1 MSAVALAAEPA
12 ARRRHASREE
22 YFTWL
27 DTVFNAGIRARGQA
41 RVPVIKSRRYFYDRF
56 LKRWPDLEEWFAA
69 PLLTRLD
76 LSPDGTP
83 ALSAAG
89 KRNGPSCEAG
99 PYLIYMSMVHR
110 MPMDA
115 DYVMSR
121 NFDSLLS
128 PKVAPALGVD
138 LDLFNLLDQRQR
150 QLGYRHGRT
159 SLTWAI
165 TRLLLWKGDP
175 DITAIT
181 YEDLTA
187 FGEEISRWCAFPQ
200 APLIRANHVHST
212 RRIHDPAVLAPL
224 FEKQCRGRLHALHVL
239 LFNTGQI
246 PREPMHG
253 LRSDVIWKQQPVP
266 PGTPSAIAAPIDR
279 WLSGRLQTTDRAESV
294 RGARDAFRYLLTW
307 LAGNHPEITSLTEL
321 NRGHIEAY
329 LTHLHDR
336 INPRNGRPLAARTR
350 YGYISP
356 LLIFFGEASQWGW
369 DDVPSRPLLG
379 RSDLPKLPARLP
391 RFIPRD
397 ELDRLMKAIEG
408 LENPYQRTALL
419 LVRWSGARK
428 GEIRRLTINCLDT
441 YPDGYPRLR
450 IPVGKTYTERMI
462 PLHPQAAEVLREL
475 IELAK
480 AAAAAARFDTWAQQ
494 PVRWVFMH
502 RGQPMGKR
510 YLFDEP
516 LEIACHAAGLL
527 DARGRPTVSA
537 HRFRHTV
544 GTQLAEGGAQIQ
556 TIMAILGHRSA
567 SMSATYSHISD
578 PVLREQYEKVI
589 AAGGRVAGP
598 AAEALLANQLDQ
610 DTLNWLKT
618 NYFKTEL
625 ELGHCLR
632 TPAEGPCE
640 CDLYLRCSKFFTTSE
655 YAPRLRARL
664 VREQQLMQDAVER
677 GWPREAERHTA
688 ISGRICEL
696 LTDLGESTQPDDTD
710 PEGPGPCT
718 STG

>member
-1 MSAVALAAEPA
+1 MRPK
-12 ARRRHASREE
+12 ARRCPVSIASRL
-22 YFTWL
+22 F
-27 DTVFNAGIRARGQA
+27 
-41 RVPVIKSRRYFYDRF
+41 S
-56 LKRWPDLEEWFAA
+56 
-69 PLLTRLD
+69 
-76 LSPDGTP
+76 
-83 ALSAAG
+83 SAF
-89 KRNGPSCEAG
+89 R
-99 PYLIYMSMVHR
+99 
-110 MPMDA
+110 D
-115 DYVMSR
+115 
-121 NFDSLLS
+121 
-128 PKVAPALGVD
+128 
-138 LDLFNLLDQRQR
+138 QR

-187 FGEEISRWCAFPQ
+187 FGEEISRWCALPE
-200 APLIRANHVHST
+200 APLIRASHVHST
-212 RRIHDPAVLAPL
+212 RRIRDPAVLALL

-266 PGTPSAIAAPIDR
+266 PGTPPAIAAPIDR

-321 NRGHIEAY
+321 TRDHIKAY

-356 LLIFFGEASQWGW
+356 LLIFFREASQWGW
-369 DDVPSRPLLG
+369 DDVSSRPLLG
-379 RSDLPKLPARLP
+379 RSDLPKLSARLP

-408 LENPYQRTALL
+408 LENPCQRTALL

-428 GEIRRLTINCLDT
+428 GEIRRLTLDCLDA

-450 IPVGKTYTERMI
+450 IPAGKTYTERMI
-462 PLHPQAAEVLREL
+462 PLPGDPLRHL
-475 IELAK
+475 
-480 AAAAAARFDTWAQQ
+480 
-494 PVRWVFMH
+494 
-502 RGQPMGKR
+502 
-510 YLFDEP
+510 
-516 LEIACHAAGLL
+516 
-527 DARGRPTVSA
+527 
-537 HRFRHTV
+537 
-544 GTQLAEGGAQIQ
+544 
-556 TIMAILGHRSA
+556 
-567 SMSATYSHISD
+567 
-578 PVLREQYEKVI
+578 
-589 AAGGRVAGP
+589 GP
-598 AAEALLANQLDQ
+598 AAGPLGVHAPRPADGQALPVRRAAGDRLPNRRAPRRPRTADRVRAQVPAHGRNTTRGRRGADPDHHLD
-610 DTLNWLKT
+610 WLKT

-625 ELGHCLR
+625 EFGHCLR

-640 CDLYLRCSKFFTTSE
+640 CDLYLRYSKFFTTSE

-664 VREQQLMQDAVER
+664 VREQQLIQDAVEH

-696 LTDLGESTQPDDTD
+696 LAELGESAAPDT
-710 PEGPGPCT
+710 PGT
-718 STG
+718 